1 MKKVAW
7 MLLLLTTACNKQDL
21 SIEPTQLIGTW
32 NAQPNSEKMY
42 SRWSFDKE
50 YLYKVSDSLKICQ
63 QAQSQPYKYWIEKD
77 VLVARYYGFTTGLVP
92 IPDERFRVFSVS
104 SKSFV
109 IEFPKGQ
116 HVEFEKCP

>member
-21 SIEPTQLIGTW
+21 SIEPDQLIGTW
-32 NAQPNSEKMY
+32 NAQPNSEEMY
-42 SRWSFDKE
+42 SRWTFDKE
-50 YLYKVSDSLKICQ
+50 YLYQVSDSLKVCL
-63 QAQSQPYKYWIEKD
+63 QAQSQPYKYWIEED
-77 VLVARYYGFTTGLVP
+77 VLVARYYGITNGLIP
-92 IPDERFRVFSVS
+92 IPDERFRVSSVS

-116 HVEFEKCP
+116 RVEFEKCP

>member
-7 MLLLLTTACNKQDL
+7 TLLLLTTACNKQDL
-21 SIEPTQLIGTW
+21 SIEPVQLIGTW

-42 SRWSFDKE
+42 SRWTFDKE
-50 YLYKVSDSLKICQ
+50 YLYKASDSLKTCQ
-63 QAQSQPYKYWIEKD
+63 QAQSQPYKYWVEKD
-77 VLVARYYGFTTGLVP
+77 VLVARYSGFTTGLVP
-92 IPDERFRVFSVS
+92 IPDERFRVFSVN

-116 HVEFEKCP
+116 RVEFEKCP